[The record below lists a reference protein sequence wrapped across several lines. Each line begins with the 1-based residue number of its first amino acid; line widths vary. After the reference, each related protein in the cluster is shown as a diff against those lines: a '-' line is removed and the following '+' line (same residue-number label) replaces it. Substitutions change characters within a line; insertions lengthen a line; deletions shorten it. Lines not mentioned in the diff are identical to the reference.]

1 MDNYNRSQS
10 QKDRSDVTVRVTGL
24 VSTAHFFS
32 HFYFMVLPPLFPL
45 LRESLDTTYTQLGV
59 LIIIF
64 NVVSASLQLPT
75 GIVVDRL
82 DPPRLLIGAVALQG
96 IALLCIGLA
105 PYYWVMVIAMAA
117 AGAANA
123 VYHPADYAIL
133 NRAVSEKGMG
143 RAFSVHTVSG
153 FSGSAVAP
161 ATIVLLSQLGGWQLA
176 VIAAG
181 VLGLSIALFLL
192 LQLHVLEKHSE
203 TTPKST
209 TKELQVS
216 DWRKVAKLL
225 FSPPILLAFV
235 FWVFIALAHSG
246 VAYFSVSALDRLFN
260 ISLTVSNGAL
270 TGFLLGSS
278 VGILLGGVI
287 GDKTHRHVLVIVLG
301 CTVSGLLIISIGTI
315 NMPIMVLAITMT
327 IAGIASGVI
336 APSRDLLVRSL
347 TPEGSMGTVFGFVS
361 TGLNVGGIIGPL
373 IFGWLLDNG
382 RAGDVFLVAG
392 GFMLAITLTVG
403 GMQVAKNSQLYARK
417 TFEEPPAT

>member
-1 MDNYNRSQS
+1 MDAYNKSQP
-10 QKDRSDVTVRVTGL
+10 QKDESDATVRVTGL

-64 NVVSASLQLPT
+64 NVVSASLQIPT
-75 GIVVDRL
+75 GIIVDRL

-96 IALLCIGLA
+96 IALLCIGLTQ
-105 PYYWVMVIAMAA
+105 YYWIMAIAMAA

-133 NRAVSEKGMG
+133 NRAVSEKSMG
-143 RAFSVHTVSG
+143 RAFSIHTVSG
-153 FSGSAVAP
+153 FSGSAAAP
-161 ATIVLLSQLGGWQLA
+161 ATVVILSQLGGWQVA
-176 VIAAG
+176 VISSG
-181 VLGLSIALFLL
+181 VLGLSIAVFLL
-192 LQLHVLEKHSE
+192 LQLHVLENNSE
-203 TTPKST
+203 TAAKPT
-209 TKELQVS
+209 TIELQGS
-216 DWRKVAKLL
+216 DWRKIATLL
-225 FSPPILLAFV
+225 FSPPILLAFL
-235 FWVFIALAHSG
+235 FWVLIALAHSG

-260 ISLTVSNGAL
+260 ISLTMSNSAL
-270 TGFLLGSS
+270 IGFLLGSS
-278 VGILLGGVI
+278 AGILLGGVI
-287 GDKTHRHVLVIVLG
+287 GDKTHRHTLIIVLG
-301 CTVSGLLIISIGTI
+301 CTVSGLLIISIGTFS
-315 NMPIMVLAITMT
+315 MPIMVLAITMT

-336 APSRDLLVRSL
+336 APSRDLLVRSV

-392 GFMLAITLTVG
+392 CFMLAITLTVG
-403 GMQVAKNSQLYARK
+403 GMQVAKNSLISPR
-417 TFEEPPAT
+417 